1 MTVPC
6 HNCRSLDIPGVGH
19 GTGCLVRSNLKITRK
34 IGQGRP
40 ELVALGNGC
49 VAMLARVEN
58 REEEDS
64 RGYHLWGPKR
74 VTVSVQA
81 SVGYV
86 GVDIKIWLVVMSRR
100 L

>member
-1 MTVPC
+1 M
-6 HNCRSLDIPGVGH
+6 
-19 GTGCLVRSNLKITRK
+19 KIMRK
-34 IGQGRP
+34 IGQSRP

-49 VAMLARVEN
+49 VTMPARVEN
-58 REEEDS
+58 RAEGAS

-86 GVDIKIWLVVMSRR
+86 GVDIKIWLVVVSRR
-100 L
+100 LWNHRSGCHGTCSGASEMTRVG